1 MISDKMA
8 AKINEQIKNELY
20 SGHLYLAMAAYCSSV
35 DMDGMANFF
44 IIQEQEERFHAMKF
58 YHYVVEQNQ
67 DVKIYGL
74 DQPKI
79 DYKSLEEVFDDAW
92 KHEQK
97 VTGLI
102 NDLMALAKEEGD
114 YATQSFL
121 NWYIDEQVEE
131 EASML
136 AILKKIQMV
145 GEKGHGI
152 LMIDRELAQ
161 RSFTPSAS
169 EES

>member
-8 AKINEQIKNELY
+8 AMINEQIKNELY

-44 IIQEQEERFHAMKF
+44 VIQEQEERFHAMKF
-58 YHYVVEQNQ
+58 YHYLVEQNH

-97 VTGLI
+97 VTKLI
-102 NDLMALAKEEGD
+102 NDLMALAKEEND

-121 NWYIDEQVEE
+121 HWYIDEQVEE
-131 EASML
+131 EAGML
-136 AILKKIQMV
+136 AILKKIRMV

-161 RSFTPSAS
+161 RSFTPPAS
-169 EES
+169 EE

>member
-20 SGHLYLAMAAYCSSV
+20 SGHLYLSMAAYCSSI
-35 DMDGMANFF
+35 DMDGFANFF
-44 IIQEQEERFHAMKF
+44 IVQEQEERAHAMKF
-58 YHYVVEQNQ
+58 YHYLVEQNQ

-74 DQPKI
+74 DQPKQ
-79 DYKSLEEVFDDAW
+79 DFTSLEEVFDMAW

-97 VTGLI
+97 VTSLL
-102 NDLMALAKEEGD
+102 NDIMQLAVEEKD
-114 YATQSFL
+114 FATQSL
-121 NWYIDEQVEE
+121 MHWYIDEQVEE

-136 AILKKIQMV
+136 AILKKLRIL

-152 LMIDRELAQ
+152 FMLDEHLKERKFKA
-161 RSFTPSAS
+161 
-169 EES
+169 